1 MFPLPYDVMLYF
13 EVHVH
18 VGLWQCSY
26 SCIVDAVKA
35 HMRKDD
41 RVYRVFWPYYFIDY
55 VNRAK
60 SDWIDSSAGSKFKG
74 FQLLVYIDWLKK
86 LADIRK

>member
-13 EVHVH
+13 EVDVH

-41 RVYRVFWPYYFIDY
+41 RV
-55 VNRAK
+55 NRM
-60 SDWIDSSAGSKFKG
+60 F
-74 FQLLVYIDWLKK
+74 
-86 LADIRK
+86 

>member
-41 RVYRVFWPYYFIDY
+41 RVNRVF
-55 VNRAK
+55 
-60 SDWIDSSAGSKFKG
+60 
-74 FQLLVYIDWLKK
+74 
-86 LADIRK
+86 